1 MERVELKEISARTTV
16 KAIITGFVSYG
27 IITIFI
33 CLLVF
38 AIGNY
43 LLSQVTTSAA
53 SGLYV
58 TLPLLAAIMLYFI
71 IHLICR
77 ISTYDV
83 LKKCKVNP
91 DNYKTI
97 VKSLNIFFIICIV
110 LSIILFL
117 SLLYLNLEYQLKSIE
132 LASVQYR
139 EVFSENHIKIL
150 QSEMNSIYEV
160 SKANLTKSTVILVI
174 GLSIS
179 FLSLIPYQRKMIVQ
193 YNRYEVK
200 ENN

>member
-1 MERVELKEISARTTV
+1 MEKKEISARTTI

-33 CLLVF
+33 CLLFF
-38 AIGNY
+38 AVGNY
-43 LLSQVTTSAA
+43 YLNQFSSSTA
-53 SGLYV
+53 SGLYI
-58 TLPLLAAIMLYFI
+58 TLPLISVIFLYFI
-71 IHLICR
+71 IRAICR
-77 ISTYDV
+77 LSTYDV
-83 LKKCKVNP
+83 FKKCKT
-91 DNYKTI
+91 DQKNYKLI
-97 VKSLNIFFIICIV
+97 IKSLNIFFIICIA

-150 QSEMNSIYEV
+150 QSEMNSIFEE
-160 SKANLTKSTVILVI
+160 SKTNLTKSTVILVI

-179 FLSLIPYQRKMIVQ
+179 FLSLIPYQRKMILK
-193 YNRYEVK
+193 YNEEK
-200 ENN
+200 K

>member
-1 MERVELKEISARTTV
+1 MERVELKEISAKTTV

-33 CLLVF
+33 CLLIF

-43 LLSQVTTSAA
+43 FLSQFSGTAA
-53 SGLYV
+53 QELYI
-58 TLPLLAAIMLYFI
+58 TLPLIAAIMLYFI

-91 DNYKTI
+91 NNYKSI

-132 LASVQYR
+132 LASIQYR
-139 EVFSENHIKIL
+139 EVFSEDHINIL
-150 QSEMNSIYEV
+150 QSEMNSIFEA
-160 SKANLTKSTVILVI
+160 SKSNLTKSTVILVI

-179 FLSLIPYQRKMIVQ
+179 FLSLIPYQRKMILQ

-200 ENN
+200 TNS